1 MNSSSIN
8 LPVLNPEE
16 VEGYFKQ
23 MHKTSQPQTKQL
35 LDVKFIQKAMLAP
48 CRNST
53 EEMPRQSTLEESVN
67 PPKQSSTMHPGGQT
81 KYPFKRPRRWK
92 TAARAM
98 ISNSFL
104 NDH

>member
-1 MNSSSIN
+1 MNSSNIN

-16 VEGYFKQ
+16 VEGYFQQ
-23 MHKTSQPQTKQL
+23 MHKASQPQTN
-35 LDVKFIQKAMLAP
+35 KFIQKAMLAP